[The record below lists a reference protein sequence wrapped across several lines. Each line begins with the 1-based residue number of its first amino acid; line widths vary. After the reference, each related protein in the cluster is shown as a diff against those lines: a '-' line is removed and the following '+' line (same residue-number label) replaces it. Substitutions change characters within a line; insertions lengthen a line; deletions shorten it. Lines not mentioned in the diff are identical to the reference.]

1 MRFFLEISFTGT
13 NYSGW
18 QIQKNA
24 HSVQA
29 EINQALSALLSNQ
42 IKTTGCGRTDAGVH
56 AKQFFLHFDTDK
68 NPPEDF
74 LYKLNRMLPDD
85 IAAHRLIPV
94 EPHARSRQDATER
107 TYEYHAHLKKDPF
120 LNNFSFYF
128 PFGNPDI
135 RQMQEAAHLL
145 KSFKDF
151 KPLSKT
157 DTVEK
162 TTLCNIYSSEW
173 NMIDENRLRYTIT
186 ADHFLRGMV
195 RLIVGAMLMIGT
207 DKMTLEEFISV
218 MKKKR
223 KFRYIMAV
231 PGCGLSLVRVKYPYL
246 K

>member
-1 MRFFLEISFTGT
+1 MRFFLEISFAGT

-29 EINQALSALLSNQ
+29 EINKALSSLLSNQ

-56 AKQFFLHFDTDK
+56 AKQFFLHFDTDRK
-68 NPPEDF
+68 PPDDF
-74 LYKLNRMLPDD
+74 IYKLNRLLPDD

-107 TYEYHAHLKKDPF
+107 TYQYHVHLKKDPF
-120 LNNFSFYF
+120 LKDFSFYF

-135 RQMQEAAHLL
+135 HKMQEAARLL
-145 KSFKDF
+145 KAFRDF

-162 TTLCNIYSSEW
+162 TTLCNIYFSEW
-173 NMIDENRLRYTIT
+173 KRIDENRLCYTVT

-195 RLIVGAMLMIGT
+195 RLMVGAMLMIGT
-207 DKMTLEEFISV
+207 DKMSLGEFSSV
-218 MKKKR
+218 MKKKER
-223 KFRYIMAV
+223 FRYVMAV
-231 PGCGLSLVRVKYPYL
+231 PGCGLSLVSVRFPYL
-246 K
+246 